1 MAAKKKPASAAD
13 FRKAEEASKKKP
25 SIQTTATYK
34 GQKVDWQTP
43 KPVAGNTV
51 GPAKSTLR
59 SGGKLSEAQN
69 IARGIAVG
77 GPVIK
82 SLVGKIVSGTA
93 PKVTGSAL
101 TGKGTYTTPNPSVAN
116 SYSSASSSS
125 LMGKGSYS
133 GSANAAGSYSS
144 IRGMNVSG
152 KTVLQEDLG
161 IPIAIGAVLSKKKK
175 KK

>member
-1 MAAKKKPASAAD
+1 MAAKKKTPSAAD

-34 GQKVDWQTP
+34 GQKVNWQTP

-51 GPAKSTLR
+51 RPAQKLELKSSPKMDGLQNTLR
-59 SGGKLSEAQN
+59 SV
-69 IARGIAVG
+69 AVG

-82 SLVGKIVSGTA
+82 SLVGKIVGGTA
-93 PKVTGSAL
+93 PKVTGGSL
-101 TGKGTYTTPNPSVAN
+101 TGKGTYTTPKPSVA
-116 SYSSASSSS
+116 
-125 LMGKGSYS
+125 K
-133 GSANAAGSYSS
+133 SYSS

-152 KTVLQEDLG
+152 KTVIQEDPG
-161 IPIAIGAVLSKKKK
+161 IPIAIGVILSKKKK